1 MLAQDTRN
9 ASANADLLSFR
20 IMSAGNLRQRPTARG
35 VALTVSDPVCS
46 RTSELVRKP
55 LSRSSRR
62 SESKLPKISPTKPPA
77 KASTFVFD
85 EVNAAEGLAREATVE
100 LGVMKAGF
108 AAVSPILFSKLSSND
123 LIES

>member
-20 IMSAGNLRQRPTARG
+20 IMCAGDLLQRPTARG
-35 VALTVSDPVCS
+35 VALTVSDPICCC
-46 RTSELVRKP
+46 TSALVRKA

-62 SESKLPKISPTKPPA
+62 SESKLPKVNPTKPPA

-85 EVNAAEGLAREATVE
+85 EVTAADALAREAMVE
-100 LGVMKAGF
+100 LGVMNAGF
-108 AAVSPILFSKLSSND
+108 AAVSP
-123 LIES
+123 